1 MLFRIAVLGL
11 VSISIGS
18 SKENAEVSA
27 RIKAYK
33 QAKSFSKP
41 SFLRQKDSHN
51 IQGCPAAEPCNGD
64 SFSENLVSEETTT
77 KSTPK
82 QAGNS
87 ITANNTM
94 LVFVSFS
101 MPEASLKQLA
111 EESKKIPITFIMRG
125 LVNNSFIETSQR
137 LNKLNLVVDIN
148 PELFD
153 HYHIDCVPVFI
164 SLSRNQEVG
173 RIIGNVSLRYAWEKL
188 NNTQNKQRDFP
199 WSA

>member
-1 MLFRIAVLGL
+1 MLFRLIL
-11 VSISIGS
+11 SIIILSTAGFT
-18 SKENAEVSA
+18 KNQAEQSA
-27 RIKAYK
+27 WIQAYK

-64 SFSENLVSEETTT
+64 SFSENLVSEKTTT

-82 QAGNS
+82 QEENS

-111 EESKKIPITFIMRG
+111 EESKRIPITCVIRG
-125 LVNNSFIETSQR
+125 LINHSFVETTQ
-137 LNKLNLVVDIN
+137 KLRNLGLIVDIN

-153 HYHIDCVPVFI
+153 RYHIDRVPVFI
-164 SLSRNQEVG
+164 KIHNGHEVE
-173 RIIGNVSLRYAWEKL
+173 RLIGNVSLSYAWETL
-188 NNTQNKQRDFP
+188 NNSQGEPRP
-199 WSA
+199 SS